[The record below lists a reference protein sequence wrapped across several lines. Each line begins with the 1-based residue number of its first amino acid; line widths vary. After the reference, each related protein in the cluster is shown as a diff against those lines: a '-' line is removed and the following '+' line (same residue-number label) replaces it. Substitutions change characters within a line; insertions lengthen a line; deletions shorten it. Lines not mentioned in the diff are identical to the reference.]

1 MRGKRACFG
10 GRPHVRAALYMSIV
24 SAIRF
29 NPTIKAFADRLT
41 AAGKPFK
48 LVATACIHK
57 LLTIL
62 NVMVRDRTTWNPPVA
77 AAAAAI

>member
-1 MRGKRACFG
+1 M
-10 GRPHVRAALYMSIV
+10 RAALYMAIV

-29 NPTIKAFADRLT
+29 NRLIKRFAQRLT
-41 AAGKPFK
+41 AKGKPFK

-62 NVMVRDRTTWNPPVA
+62 NVMVRDGTTWNPPA